1 MDARDKL
8 IEASRGRDGRID
20 KRMLHARGV
29 LTDNNLFGPDEVN
42 PNPLGGTEL
51 IDAKGF
57 SATGT
62 LNGRPYWAAVFWSGE
77 LGDRVQLRGWDA
89 EEVTAELH
97 MYEGQVFALALPGS
111 SCSLRLDDA
120 ASILTALMSLS
131 DDFDWDGDQPPGYL
145 VAKEG
150 GPGA

>member
-1 MDARDKL
+1 M
-8 IEASRGRDGRID
+8 
-20 KRMLHARGV
+20 
-29 LTDNNLFGPDEVN
+29 
-42 PNPLGGTEL
+42 
-51 IDAKGF
+51 
-57 SATGT
+57 
-62 LNGRPYWAAVFWSGE
+62 AVFWGGE

-97 MYEGQVFALALPGS
+97 MYEGQEFELALPGS

-131 DDFDWDGDQPPGYL
+131 DDFDWDGDKPPGYF